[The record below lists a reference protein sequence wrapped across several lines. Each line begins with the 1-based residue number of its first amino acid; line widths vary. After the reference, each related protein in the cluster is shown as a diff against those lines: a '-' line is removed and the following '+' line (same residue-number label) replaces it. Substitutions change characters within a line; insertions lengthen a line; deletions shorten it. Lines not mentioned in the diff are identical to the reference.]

1 MARIDD
7 AQKQYFE
14 DLEQEKIDELKLFK
28 ERQQE
33 EQKLVQKALQNR
45 LVGETFQK
53 LKLLWPNSPTYL
65 LNGSIMMTHPL
76 ISEL

>member
-45 LVGETFQK
+45 LVGE
-53 LKLLWPNSPTYL
+53 
-65 LNGSIMMTHPL
+65 GDI
-76 ISEL
+76 

>member
-1 MARIDD
+1 MHSVTNVHSLNRLITDFEIFYLKFFFSEMARIDD

-33 EQKLVQKALQNR
+33 EQKLVQKA
-45 LVGETFQK
+45 
-53 LKLLWPNSPTYL
+53 
-65 LNGSIMMTHPL
+65 
-76 ISEL
+76 